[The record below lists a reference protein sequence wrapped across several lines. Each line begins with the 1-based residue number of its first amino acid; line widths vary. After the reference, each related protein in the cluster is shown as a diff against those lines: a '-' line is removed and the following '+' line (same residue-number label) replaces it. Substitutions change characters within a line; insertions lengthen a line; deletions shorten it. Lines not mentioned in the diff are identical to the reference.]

1 MEIGTFKS
9 MYSSMTVP
17 ICCPCGSNI
26 SLPIRP
32 RERFDIPIKL
42 GICLRCG
49 HLYAK
54 SVLNEVALDE
64 FYSSLLYR
72 NLYGNL
78 SVQDHI
84 DKLHVAERTE
94 TQLYKI
100 AKPYL
105 PNNGGSVLEWGSSGG
120 WNLLP
125 FRDFG
130 HSVLG
135 LDVNAEY
142 LDAGRHTYN
151 LDLKLINE
159 KTITEIETR
168 HFDIV
173 ILNHV
178 LEHLVDPQ
186 HLLKNLVQI
195 SSANTV
201 FLIGLPTIEVVKE
214 YGFRRYFTVA
224 HIHYFSKFSFKSML
238 RRSGMRLIETHR
250 TNGGLTFVAKK
261 DDTPINTSDFRGVIY
276 ALFSITANYLK
287 FRVPNAALSFI
298 KMSGLYRPLQSFYK
312 ILQQ

>member
-1 MEIGTFKS
+1 
-9 MYSSMTVP
+9 MTVP
-17 ICCPCGSNI
+17 IYCLCDSTKL
-26 SLPIRP
+26 LPICP

-49 HLYAK
+49 HVYAK
-54 SVLNEVALDE
+54 TVLNKVALDE

-72 NLYGNL
+72 NLYGNI

-84 DKLHVAERTE
+84 DKRHVAEGTK
-94 TQLYKI
+94 TQLWKI

-105 PNNGGSVLEWGSSGG
+105 PSNGGSVLEWGTSGG

-130 HSVLG
+130 NSVLG

-142 LDAGRHTYN
+142 LDAGRQTYN
-151 LDLKLINE
+151 LDLRLINE
-159 KTITEIETR
+159 NTFMELETR

-186 HLLKNLVQI
+186 LLLKNLVQI
-195 SSANTV
+195 SSADTV
-201 FLIGLPTIEVVKE
+201 FLIGLPTIEVIKE

-250 TNGGLTFVAKK
+250 TDGGLTFVAKK
-261 DDTPINTSDFRGVIY
+261 DDTSINTSDFRGVIY
-276 ALFSITANYLK
+276 TLFCITANYLQ
-287 FRVPNAALSFI
+287 FQVRSIALSFI
-298 KMSGLYRPLQSFYK
+298 KLSGLYRPLRSFYK
-312 ILQQ
+312 MFQQ